1 MSLRI
6 TSPPQAKVQDSRHCH
21 LFSEYFK
28 GFMKIRSQRLTLAL
42 ISAGLLSMYGCGGG
56 GGSSDNA
63 SLATMSGVAAT
74 GTPLA
79 SGTVVVTDATGATV
93 GTTTTGA
100 DGSYTLSFKPA
111 LFTAPYVIAAT
122 GSVGEAS
129 VSLVSVQPTSVSA
142 SATATVNITPIT
154 HAIAALLSSSGN
166 PADLVTNIGTE
177 KLNITTTKINAAE
190 QGFRNAFA
198 ANMAAVGLTT
208 SDNLLSGAFSAKFDK
223 LLDNIH
229 VEVAPSG
236 EIQIS
241 SSAGAAVDD
250 LGNTPTQPA
259 AAKTV
264 VLAKGTLP
272 SSADLSNLP
281 APASP
286 IGIDAL
292 EAARLAL
299 NACFA
304 VPASTPRTI
313 TTAGCTNIAIA
324 GYKHDGRNASA
335 EFAGLLSDVGNDNM
349 QFQKPEILRQLSTTS
364 NSERVLVRLSATR
377 TDGLIR
383 QLTTVAANNYTASSG
398 WQLVGNQRD
407 YETFVNG
414 FANKRMSANAPANN
428 RYETGLNLYVGN
440 SSDIASVQVTGPGLP
455 PGGLTLKAK
464 SGCDFLAIDDGS
476 GTPPNCASLYRLRSL
491 KTDGTAFTPSSSAY
505 LFGSKTD
512 AEIQTIIPMDLYKF
526 VITQTSGAG
535 GGTITYW
542 NRLRSRPL
550 TVAEMGL
557 VKFVEFTPATV
568 ALMTNAT
575 LYAGGAAPTES
586 WTVPTG
592 GPKPYAAYFFHQ
604 NGSDRKGVS
613 FNSNSATVPCSGNAD
628 CASGGAYNT
637 GLTTTG
643 AYLFQTVARNRF
655 DTQIFTQLGK

>member
-1 MSLRI
+1 
-6 TSPPQAKVQDSRHCH
+6 
-21 LFSEYFK
+21 
-28 GFMKIRSQRLTLAL
+28 MKIRSQRLTLAL
-42 ISAGLLSMYGCGGG
+42 ISAGLLTMYGCGGG
-56 GGSSDNA
+56 GGSSDSA

-100 DGSYTLSFKPA
+100 DGSYSLSFKPT
-111 LFTAPYVIAAT
+111 LFTAPFVIAAT
-122 GSVGEAS
+122 GTVGEAS
-129 VSLVSVQPTSVSA
+129 VNLLSVQPTSVSA
-142 SATATVNITPIT
+142 STTATVNITPIT

-198 ANMAAVGLTT
+198 SNMTAVGLAST
-208 SDNLLSGAFSAKFDK
+208 DNLLSGAFSAKFDK
-223 LLDNIH
+223 LLDNLH

-250 LGNTPTQPA
+250 LGNTPTQPI
-259 AAKTV
+259 AAKMV

-272 SSADLSNLP
+272 STADLSNLP
-281 APASP
+281 APTTP

-313 TTAGCTNIAIA
+313 TTPACTNIAIA

-335 EFAGLLSDVGNDNM
+335 EFSGLLSDTGNDNM
-349 QFQKPEILRQLSTTS
+349 LFQKPEILRQLSTTS
-364 NSERVLVRLSATR
+364 SNERLLVRLSATR

-383 QLTTVAANNYTASSG
+383 QLSTVAANNTTASSG

-414 FANKRMSANAPANN
+414 VANKRMSANTPANN
-428 RYETGLNLYVGN
+428 RYETGLNLYVGP
-440 SSDIASVQVTGPGLP
+440 STDIASVQVTGPGLP

-476 GTPPNCASLYRLRSL
+476 GTPPNCASVYRLRSL
-491 KTDGTAFTPSSSAY
+491 KTDGTAFTPSSGNAY

-535 GGTITYW
+535 GGTLTYW

-557 VKFVEFTPATV
+557 VKFVDFTPATV

-575 LYAGGAAPTES
+575 LYTGGTAPTTS

-604 NGSDRKGVS
+604 NGSDRKGVP
-613 FNSNSATVPCSGNAD
+613 FNSNSATVPCSSNVD

-637 GLTTTG
+637 GLNTSG